1 MCTTKKIK
9 TNMKQTLEQEY
20 TAAKRKSAKPMLW
33 VSMISMTMMFAGLT
47 SAYVVSRKRYDWVSF
62 DLPQAFYISTLL
74 IVLSSITFM
83 LAKFFMKKDNRT
95 ATTGTLI
102 ATFLLG
108 IGFVLFQF
116 QGFEE
121 LFSAGYVFAGE
132 QSTVKSSFIYGITLA
147 HIVHVIAGLIVLSVL
162 IFNHLNKKYSSKDTL
177 GLELG
182 AIFWHFVDILWIY
195 LFLFFYF
202 IR

>member
-1 MCTTKKIK
+1 MG
-9 TNMKQTLEQEY
+9 QTLEQEY
-20 TAAKRKSAKPMLW
+20 KSAKRKSAKPMLW

-47 SAYVVSRKRYDWVSF
+47 SAYVVSRKRNDWVSF
-62 DLPQAFYISTLL
+62 DLPEAFYTSTAL
-74 IVLSSITFM
+74 IILSSITFL
-83 LAKFFMKKDNRT
+83 LAKFFIKKDNRQL
-95 ATTGTLI
+95 TTVFLITTL
-102 ATFLLG
+102 LLG
-108 IGFVLFQF
+108 AGFIFFQF
-116 QGFEE
+116 EGFNE
-121 LFSAGYVFAGE
+121 LFNEGFVFAGA

-147 HIVHVIAGLIVLSVL
+147 HIAHIAAGIVVL
-162 IFNHLNKKYSSKDTL
+162 LVVIFNHFNKKYSSKDTL

>member
-1 MCTTKKIK
+1 
-9 TNMKQTLEQEY
+9 MKQSLEQEY
-20 TAAKRKSAKPMLW
+20 KAAKRKSAKPMLW

-62 DLPQAFYISTLL
+62 DLPNAFYTSTAL
-74 IVLSSITFM
+74 IVLSSITFI
-83 LAKFFMKKDNRT
+83 LAKIFIKKDNRI
-95 ATTGTLI
+95 ATTSALL

-108 IGFVLFQF
+108 LGFVLFQF
-116 QGFEE
+116 QGFNE
-121 LFSAGYVFAGE
+121 LFEAGYVFAGE

-147 HIVHVIAGLIVLSVL
+147 HIAHIIAGLIVVSIVF
-162 IFNHLNKKYSSKDTL
+162 FNHLNKKYSSTDSL

>member
-1 MCTTKKIK
+1 
-9 TNMKQTLEQEY
+9 MKQTLEQEY
-20 TAAKRKSAKPMLW
+20 EIAKRKSAKPMLW

-47 SAYVVSRKRYDWVSF
+47 SAYVVSRKRNDWVSF
-62 DLPQAFYISTLL
+62 DLPDAFYTSTLL
-74 IVLSSITFM
+74 ILISSITFM
-83 LAKFFMKKDNRT
+83 LAKYFIKKDNRQLT
-95 ATTGTLI
+95 SLFLISTLI
-102 ATFLLG
+102 LG
-108 IGFVLFQF
+108 LGFIFFQF
-116 QGFEE
+116 EGFGE
-121 LFSAGYVFAGE
+121 LLKAGLFFAGE

-147 HIVHVIAGLIVLSVL
+147 HLVHIAAGIIVLLVV
-162 IFNHLNKKYSSKDTL
+162 IFNHFTKKYSSKDSL

>member
-1 MCTTKKIK
+1 
-9 TNMKQTLEQEY
+9 MKQTLEQEY
-20 TAAKRKSAKPMLW
+20 IAAKRKSAKPMLW

-62 DLPQAFYISTLL
+62 DLPQSFYISTLL

-83 LAKFFMKKDNRT
+83 LAKFFIKKDNRT
-95 ATTGTLI
+95 ATTAALL
-102 ATFLLG
+102 ATFSLG
-108 IGFVLFQF
+108 IGFVLLQF
-116 QGFEE
+116 QGFDE

-147 HIVHVIAGLIVLSVL
+147 HIAHIIAGIIVLSVV

>member
-1 MCTTKKIK
+1 ME
-9 TNMKQTLEQEY
+9 QTLEQEY
-20 TAAKRKSAKPMLW
+20 KIAKRKSAKPMLW

-62 DLPQAFYISTLL
+62 DLPNAFYISTLL
-74 IVLSSITFM
+74 IFLSSITFFS
-83 LAKFFMKKDNRT
+83 AKYFIKKNNRQLT
-95 ATTGTLI
+95 SIALITTLC
-102 ATFLLG
+102 LG
-108 IGFVLFQF
+108 VAFVFFQF
-116 QGFEE
+116 EGFNE
-121 LFSAGYVFAGE
+121 LVKAGLFFAGE
-132 QSTVKSSFIYGITLA
+132 KSTVKSSFIYGITLA
-147 HIVHVIAGLIVLSVL
+147 HMVHIAAGIIVLLVVL
-162 IFNHLNKKYSSKDTL
+162 FNHFNNKYNSKDTL

>member
-1 MCTTKKIK
+1 
-9 TNMKQTLEQEY
+9 MKQTLDQEY
-20 TAAKRKSAKPMLW
+20 KQAKRKSAKPMLW
-33 VSMISMTMMFAGLT
+33 VSMVSMTMMFAGLT
-47 SAYVVSRKRYDWVSF
+47 SAYVVSRKRADWVSF

-83 LAKFFMKKDNRT
+83 LAKYFIKKDNRSLT
-95 ATTGTLI
+95 SSFLLSTL
-102 ATFLLG
+102 FLG
-108 IGFVLFQF
+108 IGFIFFQF
-116 QGFEE
+116 EGFNE
-121 LFSAGYVFAGE
+121 LLQSGLFFAGE
-132 QSTVKSSFIYGITLA
+132 QSTVKSSFIYGITIAHLA
-147 HIVHVIAGLIVLSVL
+147 HVAAGIVVLFVV
-162 IFNHLNKKYSSKDTL
+162 IFNHFNKKYSANDTL